1 MGRRRGR
8 RRPRR
13 LRGRP
18 DRTAARSRRGT
29 PRSSRASHASGPVGA
44 HRDTA
49 TGRARSGLRARR
61 ASCGTAPAR
70 SAAPRLCASR
80 TPRPSSGTGPA
91 GRQAGHPAT
100 SPARFRARASALVEA
115 GRAGRRG
122 LPRGPRCGTPS
133 PHRTSRWSLPSFGTD
148 AERCTARAGA
158 ERPLPSVVQA
168 RQPRRERQPVEESP
182 DTTGQGGRETDPGK
196 PAGKC
201 HRNTPP
207 MAGPLQSPAQAR
219 LKWCGKSAPAS
230 R

>member
-133 PHRTSRWSLPSFGTD
+133 PHRTSRWSLPSS
-148 AERCTARAGA
+148 APMRSVARLARA
-158 ERPLPSVVQA
+158 PSA
-168 RQPRRERQPVEESP
+168 RYPRSCRLGSR
-182 DTTGQGGRETDPGK
+182 GGRDNPSRKVRTPQGKVVGRPTRGNPRESATET
-196 PAGKC
+196 
-201 HRNTPP
+201 HRRWR
-207 MAGPLQSPAQAR
+207 SPCR
-219 LKWCGKSAPAS
+219 APH
-230 R
+230 RQG